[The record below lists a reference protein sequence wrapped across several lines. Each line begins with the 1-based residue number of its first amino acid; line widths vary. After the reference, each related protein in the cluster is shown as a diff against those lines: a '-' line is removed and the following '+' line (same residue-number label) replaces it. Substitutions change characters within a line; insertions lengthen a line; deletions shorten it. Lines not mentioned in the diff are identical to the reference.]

1 MFPVLLFWSSILFAN
16 DVKVTASVSK
26 TEVAVGEAFEITF
39 TVNGNAE
46 RFDPPSFAG
55 FQVISGPNQSSSMTS
70 INGNTTVSMSL
81 SYDLV
86 GTQEGEYT
94 IGAGSIVV
102 NGKVYKSNALKIK
115 VVKGN
120 PAQSSS
126 QSRAAAR
133 GRTQTNVQTVTGNAA
148 DVAKN
153 LFIKASVNKTNPYQG
168 EQLTVS
174 YKLYTNVNLVDNS
187 LDKLPDF
194 NGFWSQE
201 IKNTNPNVEWAIE
214 KIKGVSYHV
223 ATLKQIILFPERSG
237 NLVLDPLAMTF
248 LVRQAAPS
256 MDIFDQFFGGSYK
269 DTKYKISSAPVNI
282 HVRPLPENGK
292 PVGFQGAVGQFSVQ
306 ASLDKTQLKANEALN
321 YSLKISGTGNLKL
334 LNAPTVNFPADVEK
348 HEGSYTIE
356 PFQFSYFNPVSGK
369 YVSLPSR
376 AFQIKVSK
384 GDPGANVTAY
394 SGNQQDIKML
404 NKDIM
409 YIKTTDLALSE
420 NGKNFYGSLGYVL
433 SMLLGPALF
442 GLAWWSKKRY
452 EEKNKDLVQVKWRK
466 ANKIAARHLAFAAKQ
481 LAAGDQKAFYE
492 AIYKGLYGYLS
503 DKLNISAAE
512 LNIEHIRTSLRA
524 ININEE
530 LIGRLGNTLELCEMA
545 RYAPVPGSTEQEVFD
560 QSKSIINDIE
570 THAAGD
576 RPSDWFAKGNEQ
588 YAKARYE
595 QALEAYQKVEQSGYS
610 SAAFNFNLGNTYYKL
625 GNMPAA
631 ILNYERAYRLAP
643 SDKDIDL
650 NLKLARLKITDK
662 IDEVPE
668 LFLLSWWKNFLF
680 FFSLSQLSIG
690 SIVLFIMGFLL
701 LSFYLFAPSS
711 TLKKAAFFSGLG
723 LALIGFVFML
733 MAGAQSSYFN
743 RHQQA
748 IVFSSSVQLANGNTG
763 WIEASV
769 VQKI

>member
-1 MFPVLLFWSSILFAN
+1 MKAKYFIAYLMFPVLLFWSSILFAN

-292 PVGFQGAVGQFSVQ
+292 PAGFQGAVGQFSVQ

-348 HEGSYTIE
+348 YDPKVEDQISESLTGVSGSRAYKYLLIPRHEGSYTIE

-570 THAAGD
+570 THA
-576 RPSDWFAKGNEQ
+576 
-588 YAKARYE
+588 
-595 QALEAYQKVEQSGYS
+595 
-610 SAAFNFNLGNTYYKL
+610 
-625 GNMPAA
+625 
-631 ILNYERAYRLAP
+631 
-643 SDKDIDL
+643 
-650 NLKLARLKITDK
+650 
-662 IDEVPE
+662 
-668 LFLLSWWKNFLF
+668 
-680 FFSLSQLSIG
+680 
-690 SIVLFIMGFLL
+690 
-701 LSFYLFAPSS
+701 
-711 TLKKAAFFSGLG
+711 
-723 LALIGFVFML
+723 
-733 MAGAQSSYFN
+733 
-743 RHQQA
+743 
-748 IVFSSSVQLANGNTG
+748 
-763 WIEASV
+763 
-769 VQKI
+769 